1 MYINQMLLHQTLRK
15 IRFQYRQKINL
26 KRLRLKKI
34 HNYINL
40 QQNDM
45 NHTHFKTTY
54 VNFVNQHGICAA
66 LLLSAQRHKRSVCLA
81 FVCVWYERKYES
93 SCCLLNVT
101 NCTLQC
107 KKDHNIPKLSFK
119 ES

>member
-1 MYINQMLLHQTLRK
+1 MYINKTPLRQTLRK
-15 IRFQYRQKINL
+15 IPFQHRQKNNF

-34 HNYINL
+34 HNINL
-40 QQNDM
+40 QLNDM